1 MLIKDKDILSNKV
14 NEKVLETAP
23 TKSKID
29 KKNMRSAWGDAFDY
43 YIRGFL
49 ILFRSSILAS
59 TQVSVWTTLMGF
71 SSNDSLVF

>member
-43 YIRGFL
+43 YIL
-49 ILFRSSILAS
+49 VEKPILLCSHSSVLLS
-59 TQVSVWTTLMGF
+59 TQKYRKNIL
-71 SSNDSLVF
+71 